1 MQYQTEVAAGIMSVW
16 LKTKAIES
24 PLIELLVHEL
34 IP

>member
-1 MQYQTEVAAGIMSVW
+1 MQYQTEVAAGRMSMW
-16 LKTKAIES
+16 LRTKAIES